1 MRLVL
6 ALGLVAFAS
15 AGSVGCGHS
24 EDEWKAQ
31 LARYADLGRQYQD
44 QQTELEKARAEL
56 ERLKGELQRLGVDLQ
71 SEQSKTGDLQKLLE
85 DAKQQAALLERVKAR
100 WEALR
105 KKLEGLTAFGL
116 EVRIRHNK
124 MVISL
129 PGDVLFRSGSAKL
142 SKAGEDV
149 LAKVARVLLSDP
161 TLAERYYQVAGH
173 TDNQPVVRTVEEF
186 KDNWGLSLMR
196 AREVLLFMTKVDA
209 GHGLDIKRWSAAGYA
224 DTDPV
229 AANTTPAGRRQ
240 NRRVELVVQPDI
252 EEMLDLKKLIEKTA
266 G

>member
-44 QQTELEKARAEL
+44 QQTDLEKARAEL

-105 KKLEGLTAFGL
+105 K
-116 EVRIRHNK
+116 
-124 MVISL
+124 
-129 PGDVLFRSGSAKL
+129 
-142 SKAGEDV
+142 
-149 LAKVARVLLSDP
+149 
-161 TLAERYYQVAGH
+161 
-173 TDNQPVVRTVEEF
+173 
-186 KDNWGLSLMR
+186 
-196 AREVLLFMTKVDA
+196 
-209 GHGLDIKRWSAAGYA
+209 
-224 DTDPV
+224 
-229 AANTTPAGRRQ
+229 
-240 NRRVELVVQPDI
+240 
-252 EEMLDLKKLIEKTA
+252 
-266 G
+266 

>member
-1 MRLVL
+1 
-6 ALGLVAFAS
+6 
-15 AGSVGCGHS
+15 
-24 EDEWKAQ
+24 
-31 LARYADLGRQYQD
+31 
-44 QQTELEKARAEL
+44 
-56 ERLKGELQRLGVDLQ
+56 
-71 SEQSKTGDLQKLLE
+71 
-85 DAKQQAALLERVKAR
+85 
-100 WEALR
+100 
-105 KKLEGLTAFGL
+105 
-116 EVRIRHNK
+116 